1 MYKKHAKI
9 YNLLKGCLM
18 NSLILKRVLDE
29 ANYMLNTKETIRG
42 VATVFNVSKSTVHK
56 DLHERLRDI
65 NFELFEQIDSILKYH
80 IDVRH
85 IRGGQST
92 KKKYKKVDLSK

>member
-1 MYKKHAKI
+1 M
-9 YNLLKGCLM
+9 LK
-18 NSLILKRVLDE
+18 
-29 ANYMLNTKETIRG
+29 TKETIRE

-56 DLHERLRDI
+56 DLHERLKDI
-65 NFELFEQIDSILKYH
+65 NFDLFEQIDGILKYH

>member
-1 MYKKHAKI
+1 MN
-9 YNLLKGCLM
+9 NL
-18 NSLILKRVLDE
+18 IVKRVLDE
-29 ANYMLNTKETIRG
+29 ATFMIGTKQTIRQI
-42 VATVFNVSKSTVHK
+42 ATVFSVSKSTVHK
-56 DLHERLRDI
+56 DLHERLKDI

-92 KKKYKKVDLSK
+92 KKKYEKLT